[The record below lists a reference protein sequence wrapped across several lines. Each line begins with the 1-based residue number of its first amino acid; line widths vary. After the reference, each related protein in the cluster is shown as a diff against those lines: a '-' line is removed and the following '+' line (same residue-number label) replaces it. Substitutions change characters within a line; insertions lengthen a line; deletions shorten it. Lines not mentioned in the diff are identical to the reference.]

1 MNNKTK
7 LMIAGIFAAMLL
19 ILAACTNEKLAQ
31 TPQQQ
36 PSAQPQSN
44 QQIQQPEQPL
54 GIQITTQEEMDGIDQ
69 AITELEE
76 TDAQ

>member
-7 LMIAGIFAAMLL
+7 LMIAGVFAAMLL
-19 ILAACTNEKLAQ
+19 LLAACTEEKLTQ
-31 TPQQQ
+31 TPLQQ

-44 QQIQQPEQPL
+44 QQAQQQEQSL
-54 GIQITTQEEMDGIDQ
+54 GIQITPQEEMDGIDQ

-76 TDAQ
+76 TDTQ